1 MLGRMYAD
9 GRILHHIEG
18 IGDQFRCPER
28 RRRPIRSGHGV
39 ARGLRL
45 YPLGPPAGHAGA
57 GRRSRDRRGLGD
69 RRDNRG
75 VDETKHVDRRCRGVR
90 GARRD
95 PGRSGRAALPETRGA
110 GGDLPLRR
118 SADVDELTG
127 LSSRSFFERA
137 AGRRVEQ
144 ARKNGTPLAC
154 ILLDV
159 DDFKAYND
167 SHGHGAGDEILR
179 CLARVLRESARAD
192 DLVGRYGGE
201 EFVLLVN
208 GEVEVAREVAE
219 RIREAVQS
227 ACVPEPE
234 KSPARPTTVSL
245 GVVPLSEE
253 TRSLERLIA
262 IADAEMYRSK
272 KTGKNRV
279 SVFANP

>member
-1 MLGRMYAD
+1 MDGLLATPRVLEIGFDLLSAAAGLFVVAMALRVASAFTLSAHRQALRVLAAAAVIVVASEIIGIASALTGPSTLTDAAEEFAELVAISAAAAVLHYLGRV
-9 GRILHHIEG
+9 
-18 IGDQFRCPER
+18 ER
-28 RRRPIRSGHGV
+28 EEIS
-39 ARGLRL
+39 
-45 YPLGPPAGHAGA
+45 
-57 GRRSRDRRGLGD
+57 
-69 RRDNRG
+69 
-75 VDETKHVDRRCRGVR
+75 
-90 GARRD
+90 
-95 PGRSGRAALPETRGA
+95 
-110 GGDLPLRR
+110 PLRR

-127 LSSRSFFERA
+127 LGSRSFFERA

-144 ARKNGTPLAC
+144 ARDKGTPLAC
-154 ILLDV
+154 VLLDV

-167 SHGHGAGDEILR
+167 SHGHGAGDEVLR
-179 CLARVLRESARAD
+179 CLAKVLRESSRAD

-227 ACVPEPE
+227 TCVPESENSPE
-234 KSPARPTTVSL
+234 RPTTVSL

-253 TRSLERLIA
+253 TRNLERLIA

-279 SVFANP
+279 SVFADP

>member
-1 MLGRMYAD
+1 MDEFFTTSKVLEISFDALSAAAGLFVVATALRVASAFTLSAHRQAMQVLAAAAV
-9 GRILHHIEG
+9 IVVVSEIVG
-18 IGDQFRCPER
+18 I
-28 RRRPIRSGHGV
+28 
-39 ARGLRL
+39 
-45 YPLGPPAGHAGA
+45 
-57 GRRSRDRRGLGD
+57 
-69 RRDNRG
+69 
-75 VDETKHVDRRCRGVR
+75 T
-90 GARRD
+90 
-95 PGRSGRAALPETRGA
+95 AALTRPSTLTDAA
-110 GGDLPLRR
+110 GEFAELVAILAAAAVLHYLRRVEREEISPLRR

-167 SHGHGAGDEILR
+167 CHGHGAGDEILR